1 MSKDRL
7 NVLWLDDEH
16 ESFKELKA
24 YFYNHGIDV
33 KCYKSQLGALE
44 TLRNNGNHFD
54 AILCDI
60 QILENES
67 SKNESNKH
75 LIPFIKGISALGLD
89 LDPVILTGQGEKN
102 RNEID
107 IMLTFLEGK
116 TVLYKS
122 DPEVQPKIV
131 SALNEKASNRPLFN
145 VKKEFRSVYKLYE
158 AGHLDDIAILP
169 FKEFFSNPRLNR
181 EHCNSLR
188 QTLESLY
195 NRLSKLGIIPQAV
208 YSNTTEGKNAVDF
221 LMCSPVNGIQLD
233 SKFRINNNVRRWLS
247 DHFYDCSLGSHIP
260 DDNYELRELFED
272 VGTDLHHSVV
282 ASLFRFEEIALYFSH
297 WIPKILA
304 SEEFKNGNHIT
315 KVTNPSE
322 SSETKDVGIL
332 ATVTKIHAIGF
343 GFAKSGDQTTY
354 YLPQSRVNSNLIV
367 GDQIL
372 ITKIEPPSKIDGYE
386 QIVSY
391 SKTNA

>member
-24 YFYNHGIDV
+24 YFHNHGLDV
-33 KCYKSQLGALE
+33 ECYKSQKGALE

-60 QILENES
+60 QILEDES
-67 SKNESNKH
+67 SKSESNKH
-75 LIPFIKGISALGLD
+75 LIPFINGLNALGLD

-107 IMLTFLEGK
+107 IMLAFLEGK

-122 DPEVQPKIV
+122 DPEVQPKILR
-131 SALNEKASNRPLFN
+131 ALNEKASNRPLFN
-145 VKKEFRSVYKLYE
+145 VKKDFKSVYKLYE
-158 AGHLDDIAILP
+158 EEHLDAIAILP
-169 FKEFFSNPRLNR
+169 FKEYFSNPRLNR

-195 NRLSKLGIIPQAV
+195 GRLSKLGIIPQAV

-221 LMCSPVNGIQLD
+221 LMCLPVNGIQLD
-233 SKFRINNNVRRWLS
+233 SKFKINNNVRRWLA

-272 VGTDLHHSVV
+272 VGTDLHHSVM
-282 ASLFRFEEIALYFSH
+282 ASLFRFEEIANYFNH
-297 WIPKILA
+297 WIPKILT
-304 SEEFKNGNHIT
+304 SDEFKNGNHAT
-315 KVTNPSE
+315 KVAKPPE
-322 SSETKDVGIL
+322 SSETTTSEIL
-332 ATVTKIHAIGF
+332 AVVTNIHANGF
-343 GFAKSGDQTTY
+343 GFAESVDKTGY
-354 YLPQSRVNSNLIV
+354 FIPIARVRADLRKGV
-367 GDQIL
+367 WIL
-372 ITKIEPPSKIDGYE
+372 ITKIEPPTTGDYE
-386 QIVSY
+386 QIVEY
-391 SKTNA
+391 SIQDA

>member
-33 KCYKSQLGALE
+33 ECYKSQKGALE

-67 SKNESNKH
+67 SKTEANRH
-75 LIPFIKGISALGLD
+75 LIPFINGLNALELD

-107 IMLTFLEGK
+107 IMLAFLEGK

-131 SALNEKASNRPLFN
+131 RALNEKASHRPLFN
-145 VKKEFRSVYKLYE
+145 VKKDFKSVYKLYE
-158 AGHLDDIAILP
+158 DEHLDDIAILP
-169 FKEFFSNPRLNR
+169 FKEYFSNPRLNR

-195 NRLSKLGIIPQAV
+195 GRLSKLGIIPQAV

-221 LMCSPVNGIQLD
+221 LMCLPVNGIQLD
-233 SKFRINNNVRRWLS
+233 SKFKINNNVRRWLA

-282 ASLFRFEEIALYFSH
+282 ASLYRFEEIANYFNH

-304 SEEFKNGNHIT
+304 SEEFKNGNHVT
-315 KVTNPSE
+315 EVTNTSE
-322 SSETKDVGIL
+322 SSETTNSEIAAV
-332 ATVTKIHAIGF
+332 VTSIHPNGF
-343 GFAKSGDQTTY
+343 GFAKSADQKTYFIPRPKVRAELMAGD
-354 YLPQSRVNSNLIV
+354 R
-367 GDQIL
+367 IL
-372 ITKIEPPSKIDGYE
+372 ITKIEPPTTGDYE
-386 QIVSY
+386 QIVDY
-391 SKTNA
+391 SILDA